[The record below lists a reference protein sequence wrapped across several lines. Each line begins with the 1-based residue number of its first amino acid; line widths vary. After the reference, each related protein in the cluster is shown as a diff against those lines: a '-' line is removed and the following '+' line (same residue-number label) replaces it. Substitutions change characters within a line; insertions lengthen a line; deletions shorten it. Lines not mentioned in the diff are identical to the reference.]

1 MKIKLTDFSFFTSK
15 HHRSAALAH
24 IFRELSIFW
33 KQFESWCSGPEQFPL
48 RRSQTGFSLTHLE
61 TLQLL
66 MRTREAHLMWS
77 LSGAHTDH
85 THRHTDHTHR
95 DLDSTHQH
103 PLTPRPHPLTVR
115 LHPHIPRLHPLTV
128 RLHPL
133 TSRLHSL
140 TVKLHPH
147 TPRLHPL
154 TVRLHPLTPRL
165 HPLTPRLP
173 PLFRNCSWKHL
184 ILCDGAAN
192 IVDLFYLDIFFGH
205 INMHREKM
213 SCGSARLGGW
223 CGLTQFTVLMCLSGG
238 FCPLFV
244 WPTSLIWHR
253 GRDPRERKG
262 QTGNGKIKIKGNT
275 VEVTEPIMK
284 RLNVEVRQEIVVSSG
299 DQEPFLTRCK
309 TIKTLSTFKL
319 YLKLII
325 FTLFIKGCV
334 TLS

>member
-1 MKIKLTDFSFFTSK
+1 MFWTGAVSSEEEPDRTLPDPSG
-15 HHRSAALAH
+15 HSAASNEDKRGA
-24 IFRELSIFW
+24 FDVV
-33 KQFESWCSGPEQFPL
+33 PL
-48 RRSQTGFSLTHLE
+48 
-61 TLQLL
+61 
-66 MRTREAHLMWS
+66 WS
-77 LSGAHTDH
+77 PHRPH
-85 THRHTDHTHR
+85 PQTHRPHPQIPRLHPPTHR
-95 DLDSTHQH
+95 LH

-140 TVKLHPH
+140 TVRLHPH

-154 TVRLHPLTPRL
+154 TVRLHPLTSRL

-275 VEVTEPIMK
+275 VVVTETIMK
-284 RLNVEVRQEIVVSSG
+284 RLNVEVRQETVRWQDVVSSG
-299 DQEPFLTRCK
+299 
-309 TIKTLSTFKL
+309 TF
-319 YLKLII
+319 
-325 FTLFIKGCV
+325 
-334 TLS
+334 SDSM